1 MYPQSISGKLFWHYS
16 NLLAYSCKSV
26 LFDEEHEESSYPPS
40 TRPHPSNSCKKISHP
55 NLQLYP
61 LVVPV
66 DGLDLEV
73 DAYCA
78 DKGRCERVICVT
90 EEEGGLSD
98 AAVPDDED
106 FKHVIKVLV

>member
-1 MYPQSISGKLFWHYS
+1 MKNTKNPATHHQPGLIQATAAK
-16 NLLAYSCKSV
+16 N
-26 LFDEEHEESSYPPS
+26 
-40 TRPHPSNSCKKISHP
+40 ISHP